1 MRLEVWSITE
11 GFKTIANGQGTRDVK
26 DPMKALDHVLRAEG
40 RALFVLRDFHPFLKE
55 PAVVR
60 RLRDAAT
67 RAAQDQE
74 EPARAVAGAR
84 RSRPSSRRA
93 SRRSSTGSC
102 RTAPRSRAR
111 RARCC
116 RTCRPATQQVIES
129 DPTFMER
136 VVEGALGLTLV
147 EAENVFAKSAVR
159 THTFDL
165 ETILEEKKQIIRKS
179 GLLEYYEHREEF
191 SDVGGMEILKDWLV
205 KRRSAFSSRARDFG
219 LPLPKGILLIG
230 VPGTGKSLTAKA
242 VGALWQMP
250 LLRLDVG
257 KIFGG
262 LVGASEENIRKVIKT
277 AEAIAPAILWI
288 DELEK
293 GFSGT
298 AVVGHDRR
306 RHDLARVRVVHHLAA
321 GEDRAGVRDRDREQ
335 RPPAA
340 ARAAAQGPLRRDLLL
355 RSAGSRGPPPDPRH
369 PPAQEEA
376 RPGPVRHGQ
385 AGRRHGRLL
394 GRRARAGGD
403 RGALRRVRHRQRPH
417 DRGPAQARC
426 GEIVPLA
433 ITMRERIETMR
444 EWARTRA
451 RMASS
456 RGRTPPKKEGWM
468 ARYGAPT
475 ANLGDKGAR
484 AHATTGPQARAVD
497 RDVHWRDTMSHF
509 TKCALKMTN
518 LAAHQEGAR
527 GHAAQVHRGRAGP
540 DGDASAAIAATSC
553 RPRCRSTWA
562 ATTSASSTTRTARTT
577 SSPTGG
583 ASRRPRA
590 CPRKSSRTSFSQKYQ
605 YHNVKQACEEKGYA
619 VEEEVNEEDGSIRL
633 VVRKWVSANDA
644 QARHRDRHQREGRGD
659 VPGQGRQGRQLPGR
673 DQVPRAAL
681 GGDAAV
687 VDQQKTSEFYE
698 QSEGYVSTWAGE
710 GKDE

>member
-1 MRLEVWSITE
+1 MTIEHKRSSKAEIEDLIKARYSLIWITSAEEQRVEEQLRKLCVEREMRLEVWSITE

-26 DPMKALDHVLRAEG
+26 DPMKAIDHVMRSEG

-67 RAAQDQE
+67 ELRKTKKSLLVLSPVTKIPPELEKSISAVLDWELPNRQEIEQAARKVLPNLPQ
-74 EPARAVAGAR
+74 
-84 RSRPSSRRA
+84 
-93 SRRSSTGSC
+93 
-102 RTAPRSRAR
+102 
-111 RARCC
+111 
-116 RTCRPATQQVIES
+116 ATQQVIES

-205 KRRSAFSSRARDFG
+205 KRRNAFSTRARDFG

-257 KIFGG
+257 KIFAG
-262 LVGASEENIRKVIKT
+262 LVGSSEENIRMVIKT

-298 AVVGHDRR
+298 QSSGQTDGGTTSRVFGTFITWLQEKTTPVFVIATANNVHQLPPELLRKGRFDEIFFCDLPDREDRR
-306 RHDLARVRVVHHLAA
+306 QILDIHLRKKNREPGKFDMDKLVDATVDFSGAELEQAVIAALYDAFDTGNDLTTE
-321 GEDRAGVRDRDREQ
+321 G
-335 RPPAA
+335 
-340 ARAAAQGPLRRDLLL
+340 LLKT
-355 RSAGSRGPPPDPRH
+355 
-369 PPAQEEA
+369 
-376 RPGPVRHGQ
+376 V
-385 AGRRHGRLL
+385 
-394 GRRARAGGD
+394 GD
-403 RGALRRVRHRQRPH
+403 
-417 DRGPAQARC
+417 
-426 GEIVPLA
+426 IVPLA
-433 ITMRERIETMR
+433 ITMREMIESMR

-456 RGRTPPKKEGWM
+456 RAKVPKKEGWM

-475 ANLGDKGAR
+475 ANLGDKGTE
-484 AHATTGPQARAVD
+484 HPDDDG
-497 RDVHWRDTMSHF
+497 
-509 TKCALKMTN
+509 
-518 LAAHQEGAR
+518 
-527 GHAAQVHRGRAGP
+527 GR
-540 DGDASAAIAATSC
+540 
-553 RPRCRSTWA
+553 
-562 ATTSASSTTRTARTT
+562 
-577 SSPTGG
+577 
-583 ASRRPRA
+583 
-590 CPRKSSRTSFSQKYQ
+590 KL
-605 YHNVKQACEEKGYA
+605 E
-619 VEEEVNEEDGSIRL
+619 L
-633 VVRKWVSANDA
+633 
-644 QARHRDRHQREGRGD
+644 
-659 VPGQGRQGRQLPGR
+659 
-673 DQVPRAAL
+673 
-681 GGDAAV
+681 
-687 VDQQKTSEFYE
+687 
-698 QSEGYVSTWAGE
+698 
-710 GKDE
+710 